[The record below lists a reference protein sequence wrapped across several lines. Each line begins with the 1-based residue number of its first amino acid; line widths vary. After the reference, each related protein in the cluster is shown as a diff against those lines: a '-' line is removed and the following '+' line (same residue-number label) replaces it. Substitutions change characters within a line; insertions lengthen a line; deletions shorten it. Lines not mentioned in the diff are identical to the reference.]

1 MNLSQIFFLLIEGAL
16 VISLLL
22 FLFKLRY
29 QFGLVMLYAC
39 LGMFQFL
46 QVFLASTVY
55 VELVDNVLVSPGST
69 IMFTATLFAV
79 LLIYIKEGALEA
91 RKIIYTL
98 IIINVIMAILL
109 FALNLNMGSSALYNP
124 LNISAN
130 FFSTNAWMW
139 LAGTAS
145 LLMDSVLIIILYEF
159 ISKITSKLFFRIS
172 LSIILVA
179 SFDTIIFTL
188 GAFWS
193 NDNMHL
199 IMFSGLISKGIFALY
214 YSVFVYYYIKFFD
227 KEIISINEFKF
238 KDVFHILSYKQKYE
252 LANREKDLAI
262 EEIIERDIRY
272 KTLSNTMPVGVF
284 HTTKEGITD
293 YVNPK
298 WCEISG
304 MKESDAVGHR
314 WYEDTD
320 PDVRDKIKK
329 DLDNM
334 ISKGSF
340 SSIEYWFA
348 NKDGTKKW
356 ILIGVAPEYNSKE
369 EITGYVGTI
378 TDITNLKIYQQ
389 EQERLILKAEE
400 SSRLKSVFLS
410 NLSHEIRTPMNS
422 ILGFSELLME
432 AHDLNARERIQYL
445 KIIDSSGRDML
456 NILSDIIDSSK
467 IQSGVIEINLEE
479 TDINELMEK
488 IYSIKKSFAKSK
500 GLELSLTH
508 PLPKERSKI
517 ETDPDKVS
525 TILTQLLRNAI
536 RYTEKGSIEFG
547 CKEVKSNT
555 QSNNSGN
562 ERESMVVFFVKDTG
576 IGIPEA
582 FQKNLFTTFF
592 QYDIEH
598 PSAFSGAGLGLKIA
612 KSYTDMLGGHIWFE
626 SHEGKGSTFYFTLN

>member
-1 MNLSQIFFLLIEGAL
+1 MSQIFIFLLEGAL

-79 LLIYIKEGALEA
+79 LLVYIKEGALET

-124 LNISAN
+124 LNIPAN
-130 FFSTNAWMW
+130 LFSTNAWMW

-145 LLMDSVLIIILYEF
+145 LFMDSVLIIILYEF

-179 SFDTIIFTL
+179 SFDTITFTL

-199 IMFSGLISKGIFALY
+199 IMFSGLISKGVFALY
-214 YSVFVYYYIKFFD
+214 YSVFVYCYIKFFD
-227 KEIISINEFKF
+227 KEIISINEFKL
-238 KDVFHILSYKQKYE
+238 KDVFQILSYKQRFEQASQEKSQAFEEIREREIRYNT
-252 LANREKDLAI
+252 LANA
-262 EEIIERDIRY
+262 
-272 KTLSNTMPVGVF
+272 MPVGVF

-304 MKESDAVGHR
+304 MEESEAVGHR
-314 WYEDTD
+314 WHEATD

-334 ISKGSF
+334 ISKGSY
-340 SSIEYWFA
+340 SSFEYSFA
-348 NKDGTKKW
+348 TKDGTNKW

-369 EITGYVGTI
+369 EMTGYVGTI

-389 EQERLILKAEE
+389 EQKILILKAEE
-400 SSRLKSVFLS
+400 SSKLKSVFLS

-432 AHDLNARERIQYL
+432 AHDLNARERLQYL

-467 IQSGVIEINLEE
+467 IQSGITEVNFEE
-479 TDINELMEK
+479 TDINELMERL
-488 IYSIKKSFAKSK
+488 YSIKKSFAEIK
-500 GLELSLTH
+500 GLEFSLTH
-508 PLPKERSKI
+508 SLPKERSKI

-525 TILTQLLRNAI
+525 TILTHLLRNAI
-536 RYTEKGSIEFG
+536 RYTDQGSIKFG
-547 CKEVKSNT
+547 CKEVKNNT
-555 QSNNSGN
+555 ESNSG
-562 ERESMVVFFVKDTG
+562 ETKESKLVFFVKDTG
-576 IGIPEA
+576 VGIPEA
-582 FQKNLFTTFF
+582 FQKNLFTSFF

-598 PSAFSGAGLGLKIA
+598 PSAFSGTGLGLKIA

>member
-1 MNLSQIFFLLIEGAL
+1 MNMSQIFIFLLEGAL

-79 LLIYIKEGALEA
+79 LLVYIKEGALET

-124 LNISAN
+124 LNIPAN
-130 FFSTNAWMW
+130 LFSTNAWMW

-145 LLMDSVLIIILYEF
+145 LFMDSVLIIILYEF

-179 SFDTIIFTL
+179 SFDTITFTL

-199 IMFSGLISKGIFALY
+199 IMFSGLISKGVFALY
-214 YSVFVYYYIKFFD
+214 YSVFVYCYIKFFD
-227 KEIISINEFKF
+227 KEIISINEFKL
-238 KDVFHILSYKQKYE
+238 KDVFQILSYKQRFEQASQEKSQAFEEIREREIRYNT
-252 LANREKDLAI
+252 LANA
-262 EEIIERDIRY
+262 
-272 KTLSNTMPVGVF
+272 MPVGVF

-304 MKESDAVGHR
+304 MEESEAVGHR
-314 WYEDTD
+314 WHEATD

-334 ISKGSF
+334 ISKGSY
-340 SSIEYWFA
+340 SSFEYSFA
-348 NKDGTKKW
+348 TKDGTNKW

-369 EITGYVGTI
+369 EMTGYVGTI

-389 EQERLILKAEE
+389 EQKILILKAEE
-400 SSRLKSVFLS
+400 SSKLKSVFLS

-432 AHDLNARERIQYL
+432 AHDLNARERLQYL

-467 IQSGVIEINLEE
+467 IQSGITEVNFEE
-479 TDINELMEK
+479 TDINELMERL
-488 IYSIKKSFAKSK
+488 YSIKKSFAEIK
-500 GLELSLTH
+500 GLEFSLTH
-508 PLPKERSKI
+508 SLPKERSKI

-525 TILTQLLRNAI
+525 TILTHLLRNAI
-536 RYTEKGSIEFG
+536 RYTDQGSIKFG
-547 CKEVKSNT
+547 CKEVKNNT
-555 QSNNSGN
+555 ESNSG
-562 ERESMVVFFVKDTG
+562 ETKESKLVFFVKDTG
-576 IGIPEA
+576 VGIPEA
-582 FQKNLFTTFF
+582 FQKNLFTSFF

-598 PSAFSGAGLGLKIA
+598 PSAFSGTGLGLKIA